1 MENLVLFE
9 SLVNLL
15 KVNKNIILTG
25 APGTGKTHLAKNIA
39 ESMTQIPAHNNSKHI
54 TSKDITSTL
63 KQGITVSGRNEY
75 QIDKILDS
83 KVYISREGI
92 KNKEIPFNQIITA
105 YQNKLWEKGKV
116 KNGLDTYTAVLAKY
130 IYTSKQDN
138 NDSNFS
144 KNKLTELIQFHPS
157 YDYTDFV
164 EGLRPVQNNDSENI
178 YFERKDGTFKS
189 FCKKAEDNLRKSQKT
204 KENLQKECSILNK
217 INEFISSAIDNNR
230 VFETKTKSQFYLL
243 DRTDKFL
250 YIEIPK
256 NDKTSKLTLSI
267 AEIFELLDK
276 NVSLKNVN
284 DIRFHF
290 NRKSNLQKDSYIYTL
305 CNALKDIETE
315 YTEKVIESIPRNNF
329 IFIIDEIN
337 RGEVSKIFGELFYA
351 VDPGY
356 RGEKGQVKT
365 QYSNLIEKGDVFENG
380 FYVPENVYIIGTMND
395 IDRSVESMDFAFRR
409 RFAWKEIT
417 VEDTLDEITSCI
429 DIIDWKNEAIKRL
442 RNLNKVIE
450 NDENLGRAYCIG
462 GSYLLKLNN
471 FKELTNSNDAFTMLW
486 NYHIKNVL
494 FEYLRGFPNDEIK
507 EKMSIFTK
515 SFGITEK

>member
-1 MENLVLFE
+1 MENIVQLE

-15 KVNKNIILTG
+15 KLNKNIILTG

-63 KQGITVSGRNEY
+63 KQGITVSGINEY

-92 KNKEIPFNQIITA
+92 DNKEIPFNKIITA
-105 YQNKLWEKGKV
+105 YQYKLWEKGKV
-116 KNGLDTYTAVLAKY
+116 KNGLDTYTAAVLAKY

-138 NDSNFS
+138 NDSNFC
-144 KNKLTELIQFHPS
+144 KNELTELIQFHPS

-164 EGLRPVQNNDSENI
+164 EGLRPMQNNNSENI

-189 FCKKAEDNLRKSQKT
+189 FCKKAEDNLRKSKKT
-204 KENLQKECSILNK
+204 KENLQKECSIRNK

-230 VFETKTKSQFYLL
+230 NFETKSKSKFYLL
-243 DRTDKFL
+243 DRTDKIL
-250 YIEIPK
+250 NIAIPE
-256 NDKTSKLTLSI
+256 NDKTSKLRLPI

-276 NVSLKNVN
+276 NVPLKNVH
-284 DIRFHF
+284 DIRFYF
-290 NRKSNLQKDSYIYTL
+290 NRKHNQHNDSYIYTL
-305 CNALKDIETE
+305 CNALKEIETE
-315 YTEKVIESIPRNNF
+315 PIPRNNF

-356 RGEKGQVKT
+356 RGEKGRVKT
-365 QYSNLIEKGDVFENG
+365 QYSNLIEKGDIFENG
-380 FYVPENVYIIGTMND
+380 FYVPDNVYIIGTMND

-429 DIIDWKNEAIKRL
+429 EIENWRNEAIKRL
-442 RNLNKVIE
+442 RSLNDVIE
-450 NDENLGRAYCIG
+450 NDQNLGKSYCIG

-471 FKELTNSNDAFTMLW
+471 FKDESNSDNAFTMLW
-486 NYHIKNVL
+486 NYHIKNIL
-494 FEYLRGFPNDEIK
+494 FEYLRGFPNSECII
-507 EKMSIFTK
+507 KMSAFAK
-515 SFGITEK
+515 SFDIIEE